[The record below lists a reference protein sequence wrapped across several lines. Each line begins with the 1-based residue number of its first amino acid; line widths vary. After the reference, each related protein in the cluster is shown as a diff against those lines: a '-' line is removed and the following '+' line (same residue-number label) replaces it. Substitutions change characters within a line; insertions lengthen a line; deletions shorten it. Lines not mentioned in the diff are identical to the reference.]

1 MKQFYVKDFGAKADG
16 VTLCTSA
23 VQHAIDACSQAGEGQ
38 VVFSEGE
45 YVLSTVFLKN
55 GVHIVIPDGTKILG
69 ALKLAD
75 YAPHE
80 EIDYPAYQDASHT
93 YFHTSMFVGIDCEN
107 ISLSGNGVIDMRS
120 IWDEENVRK
129 MARRGAKSIAL
140 KNCKNVVIA
149 DLTVLNTTDL
159 AIYFAGCE
167 NVDIFGIKM
176 RVYIDGISPDNCK
189 NVKIHDCDIETGDD
203 GIVFKSS
210 YTLNRLDVC
219 KDVHVYNCRV
229 KSRCNAV
236 KFGTET
242 NGGFE
247 NFLIENID
255 IRETRIT
262 GLVIESVDGA
272 IIDGITIRNVK
283 MSNVQSCI
291 FIHVGKRMRGPE
303 CRKVGSIKNV
313 TIENVEADGP
323 YLPYEA
329 IEWNYQTF
337 IEHDTVQAPWGYGG
351 PKRFEKVGGA
361 GPLVNWQMTS
371 NVCGREESPLENITL
386 RNITLKLDGGVTEY
400 EKIVPEEALCP
411 PEIHVYGYILPA
423 KGIYFRHI
431 NGLTL
436 ENVNIQTYREDARE
450 TFVFE
455 KVNNLIHDC

>member
-1 MKQFYVKDFGAKADG
+1 MKDFNILDYGASSDG
-16 VTLCTSA
+16 VSLSTKA
-23 VQHAIDACSQAGEGQ
+23 VQDTIDACSANGGGR
-38 VVFSEGE
+38 VVIPDGVF
-45 YVLSTVFLKN
+45 VLSTVFLKDN
-55 GVHIVIPDGTKILG
+55 VTIYLEKNAKVLG
-69 ALKLAD
+69 SLNFSD

-80 EIDYPAYQDASHT
+80 QIDYPAYQDASHT
-93 YFHTSMFVGIDCEN
+93 YFHTSMFVGIGLKN
-107 ISLSGNGVIDMRS
+107 ICITGKGIIDMRS
-120 IWDEENVRK
+120 VWDDENIRK
-129 MARRGAKSIAL
+129 MAHRGAKTIAL
-140 KNCKNVVIA
+140 KNCNCVEISNV
-149 DLTVLNTTDL
+149 TVLNTTDL

-167 NVDIFGIKM
+167 KVEVYGVKL

-189 NVKIHDCDIETGDD
+189 DVSIHDCDVETGDD

-210 YTLNRLDVC
+210 YTLNKLDVC
-219 KDVHVYNCRV
+219 KNVHVYNCRV

-272 IIDGITIRNVK
+272 IIDGITIRNIK
-283 MSNVQSCI
+283 MKNVQSCI

-303 CRKVGSIKNV
+303 SRKVGSIKNV
-313 TIENVEADGP
+313 TIENVVADGP
-323 YLPYEA
+323 YVPYTA
-329 IEWNYQTF
+329 IEWNYGTF
-337 IEHDTVQAPWGYGG
+337 IEHDTLQAPWGFGG

-371 NVCGREESPLENITL
+371 NVCGRKESPLENIVL
-386 RNITLKLDGGVTEY
+386 RNVELNLDGGVKEY
-400 EKIVPEEALCP
+400 EKVVPEEPLCP
-411 PEIHVYGYILPA
+411 TEIMVYGYILPA
-423 KGIYFRHI
+423 KGIYFRHV

-436 ENVNIQTYREDARE
+436 DNVKIKTYRPDARQ

-455 KVNNLIHDC
+455 KVQNLVIKD